1 MIDHDCP
8 QLTAAPVYRGNTDEA
23 AIYVGELYAA
33 VGADT
38 ASKVLLIVAND
49 DKKPATIEATP
60 EHAREIAAAIVAAA
74 DRAQCREMDW

>member
-1 MIDHDCP
+1 MNDHDCP
-8 QLTAAPVYRGNTDEA
+8 QLTTTTVYRGNTDDA
-23 AIYVGELYAA
+23 TIHVGELY
-33 VGADT
+33 GADT

-60 EHAREIAAAIVAAA
+60 ERAREIAAAIVAAA